1 MGFWTTEESWHGTKA
16 RPLARWK
23 RDPKSNNVV
32 AMRKAAN
39 VAGDLKILQ
48 SMYPDTS
55 LQCLTTTLPG
65 AWHGIR
71 SSSLHHQFDY
81 MTARVTVPGYP
92 GTHSM
97 RGLNLTLANQTNVF
111 GGWHFF
117 ECKYNNKKK
126 WWNLHCHS
134 LLFGDASPT
143 IPLSS
148 SDIPENDD
156 DSDPWSMWNSD
167 GGLLNK
173 KLTSSTSGTLR
184 ELGFGERYTLD
195 QADSA
200 AEQIS
205 YCTKLAYCTKQ
216 VLEGPEKELVGF
228 LRGRKP
234 RLSEAFGSAR
244 MSTDDRIAYAFDQ
257 ENHEMVRKLS
267 EKRIFAGTISS
278 DAWRELR
285 DEVMVLNQ
293 TT

>member
-1 MGFWTTEESWHGTKA
+1 MGFWTTEEAWHGTKA
-16 RPLARWK
+16 RPQARWK
-23 RDPKSNNVV
+23 RDAYSNNVV
-32 AMRKAAN
+32 AMRKAAQ

-48 SMYPDTS
+48 DMYPDTS

-71 SSSLHHQFDY
+71 SSGLVNQFNY
-81 MTARVTVPGYP
+81 MTERKTVSGYA
-92 GTHSM
+92 GDHSM
-97 RGLNLTLANQTNVF
+97 RGLNLTLANDTNVF

-117 ECKYNNKKK
+117 ECKYNSKKK

-156 DSDPWSMWNSD
+156 DTDPWSMWNSE
-167 GGLLNK
+167 GGLQNK
-173 KLTSSTSGTLR
+173 KLKSSTSGALR

-195 QADSA
+195 QADSS

-216 VLEGPEKELVGF
+216 VLEGPENELVAF

-244 MSTDDRIAYAFDQ
+244 LSKQDRIAYHFEHD
-257 ENHEMVRKLS
+257 NHEMVRQLS
-267 EKRIFAGTISS
+267 EKGIFTGTLSN
-278 DAWRELR
+278 DQWRAIR
-285 DEVMVLNQ
+285 DEK
-293 TT
+293 